1 MSTNCIR
8 CIKNKRTSLID
19 LLCDECRPIWQRS
32 ILLTTC
38 KRTLQ
43 IITGTDVE
51 HVVINNES
59 SQTPISLGVF
69 LRNIIDAV
77 EYKP

>member
-19 LLCDECRPIWQRS
+19 LLCDSCRVAWQRS
-32 ILLTTC
+32 ILLTAC

-43 IITGTDVE
+43 LIIGTEVE
-51 HVVINNES
+51 HIVISES
-59 SQTPISLGVF
+59 ISTPISLGEF
-69 LRNIIDAV
+69 LKNIISAA